1 MAEYFKKDGDNY
13 VPVED
18 KLLPQTEVDKVVETR
33 LERQKKSLTEQFAD
47 YDELKEKAGKVDS
60 IASEY
65 DEKLKAKD
73 TELSEAQKLVGSAK
87 LETVKVKAIHQFKL
101 SDELSEFLNGDD
113 EKTILAQA
121 EKLSKGVGGS
131 QVVIDKNPKPGDKKT
146 SDLKTVTQG
155 IFGKKS
161 DD

>member
-18 KLLPQTEVDKVVETR
+18 KLLPQEEVDKVVETR
-33 LERQKKSLTEQFAD
+33 LERQKKQYAD
-47 YDELKEKAGKVDS
+47 YDDLKEKAGKVDS

-65 DEKLKAKD
+65 EEKLKAKD

-101 SDELSEFLNGDD
+101 SDELSEFLNGED

-131 QVVIDKNPKPGDKKT
+131 QVVIDKNKKPEDKKT

>member
-18 KLLPQTEVDKVVETR
+18 KLLPQEEVDKVVETR
-33 LERQKKSLTEQFAD
+33 LERQKKQYAD
-47 YDELKEKAGKVDS
+47 YDDLKEKAGKVDS

-65 DEKLKAKD
+65 EEKLKEKD
-73 TELSEAQKLVGSAK
+73 TKLSEAEKLVGSAK

-101 SDELSEFLNGDD
+101 SDELSEFLNGED
-113 EKTILAQA
+113 EKTILTQA

-131 QVVIDKNPKPGDKKT
+131 QVVIDKNKKPEDKKN

>member
-1 MAEYFKKDGDNY
+1 MAEYFKKDGDNF
-13 VPVED
+13 VEVEE

-33 LERQKKSLTEQFAD
+33 LERQKKSLTEQYAD

-65 DEKLKAKD
+65 EDKLKAKD

-101 SDELSEFLNGDD
+101 SDELSEFLNGED
-113 EKTILAQA
+113 EKTILSQA

-131 QVVIDKNPKPGDKKT
+131 SVVIDKNKKPAGGEK
-146 SDLKTVTQG
+146 SELKTVTQS